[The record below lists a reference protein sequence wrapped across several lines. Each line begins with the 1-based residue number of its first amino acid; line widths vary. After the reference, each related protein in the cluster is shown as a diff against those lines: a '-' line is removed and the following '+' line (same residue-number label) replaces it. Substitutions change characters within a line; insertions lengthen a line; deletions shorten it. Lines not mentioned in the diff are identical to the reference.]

1 MSPAEAF
8 LVGIMLVAVTIGL
21 LTLRAGRKRQSGPR

>member
-8 LVGIMLVAVTIGL
+8 LVGIALVAVTIGL
-21 LTLRAGRKRQSGPR
+21 LTLRAGRKRQAR

>member
-8 LVGIMLVAVTIGL
+8 LVGIELVAVTIGL
-21 LTLRAGRKRQSGPR
+21 FALRAGRKRRSDSR